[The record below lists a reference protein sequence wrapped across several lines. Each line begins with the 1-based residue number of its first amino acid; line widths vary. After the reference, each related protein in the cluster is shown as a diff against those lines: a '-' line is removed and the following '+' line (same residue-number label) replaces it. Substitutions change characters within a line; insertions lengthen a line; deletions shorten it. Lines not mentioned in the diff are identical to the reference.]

1 MSIGTALGIATGGL
15 ANINRQLALVS
26 HNISN
31 AATEGYVR
39 ERGTQTALTADGIGL
54 GVRSGP
60 ALRDVDRMLRAQ
72 VTTQQ
77 ARAEDAA
84 TRNTALAALDALHG
98 VPGDGTDLPGL
109 LGKLTDAFSTLAGDP
124 SNQAGQMQALRAA
137 DTLAIGINTL
147 ATATLTQR
155 QAAQDGLVADV
166 VALNDGLARIGAL
179 TGRIMAL
186 KAGGQSTADLES
198 ERDQAVAGIAGL
210 AEIKMLEQE
219 DGELLLVASG
229 GLALPVH
236 GTGPSFSVS
245 AANAGATAFYPA
257 GGLPGIML
265 NGVDGTAQLRG
276 GRIGAHVSLRDSVL
290 PGFLA
295 ELDEF
300 SQSLAGRFE
309 AQGLRLFTNPAGA
322 APPGGSFPPQSGYVG
337 FAAVIQVNPAMST
350 APALL
355 RDGTHAVAGSP
366 TGPAAFTPN
375 PPGGPAGFT
384 SLIHRVLDFALG
396 TEAQQGVPQPAPATS
411 SLGPSGTLAARFATP
426 ATLAGFARDLVA
438 AQTTQAATAAG
449 QAETESAVQAALASR
464 YADTTGV
471 DTDAE
476 MALMLQLQ
484 NAYSANARVIAA
496 SQAMWDQLLNAVT

>member
-1 MSIGTALGIATGGL
+1 MSIGAALGIATGGL

-26 HNISN
+26 HNIAN
-31 AATEGYVR
+31 AGTEGYVR
-39 ERGTQTALTADGIGL
+39 ERGTQTALTADGVGL

-72 VTTQQ
+72 VITQQ

-84 TRNTALAALDALHG
+84 TRNTALASIDALHG

-109 LGKLTDAFSTLAGDP
+109 LGRLTDAFSALAGDP
-124 SNQAGQMQALRAA
+124 SSQAGQMQVLQAA
-137 DTLAIGINTL
+137 DTLAVGINTL
-147 ATATLTQR
+147 ATGTLSQR
-155 QAAQDGLVADV
+155 QAAQDGLMADV
-166 VALNDGLARIGAL
+166 AALNDGLARIGAL

-186 KAGGQSTADLES
+186 KAGGQSTADLEN
-198 ERDQAVAGIAGL
+198 ERDQAVVGIADL
-210 AEIKMLEQE
+210 AEIKMLERE
-219 DGELLLVASG
+219 DGDLLLVTSG
-229 GLALPVH
+229 GLALPTH
-236 GTGPSFSVS
+236 GTEPAFGTS
-245 AANAGATAFYPA
+245 AANAGATAFYPG
-257 GGLPGIML
+257 GGLPGVTL
-265 NGVDGTAQLRG
+265 SGVDVTAQLRG
-276 GRIGAHVSLRDSVL
+276 GRIGAHVSLRDAAL

-322 APPGGSFPPQSGYVG
+322 VPPGGALPPQSGYVG
-337 FAAVIQVNPAMST
+337 FASVIQVNLTIRAT
-350 APALL
+350 PALL
-355 RDGTHAVAGSP
+355 RDGSHAVAGSP

-384 SLIHRVLDFALG
+384 GLIHRVLDFALG
-396 TEAQQGVPQPAPATS
+396 AEAQQGVPQPAPATTG
-411 SLGPSGTLAARFATP
+411 LGPAGTLTARFATP

-438 AQTTQAATAAG
+438 AQSTLAATAAG
-449 QAETESAVQAALASR
+449 QADSEAAVQASLKSR
-464 YADTTGV
+464 YADATGV

-484 NAYSANARVIAA
+484 NAYSANARIIAT